1 MDAAFDGNI
10 DGPEPPAR
18 SRVRS
23 LAVVVAGF
31 STFLGLYAPQ
41 PLLGHFEHVFAA
53 SKAVVALTVSAPT
66 AAVALFA
73 PLVGVIADRTG
84 RRRLIVASLVVLA
97 AVTALAATAP
107 GLGTLIAW
115 RFAEGVAIPGAYVV
129 CLSYLTEE
137 VSPRALGG
145 ALGAMV
151 TGNVLGGFSGRVIA
165 GVITEASGWRA
176 AFVVLG
182 AIRLAGALVVWRVL
196 PASRRFTPRRHQPV
210 ALSRVRGLAAPAL
223 LASFAVGFCTLFS
236 LVALFTYAG
245 FYLAA
250 PPFRLGPGAIG
261 ALFTVYLV
269 GVVVTPI
276 AGRWVDSVGAR
287 RVIAAAFS
295 AGAAGAALTLVPSI
309 VAVLAGLAIAA
320 SATFVAQ
327 VAATSYLRIAAPAPL
342 RSLASGVY
350 VTCYY
355 IGGSVAGVLPGVLWA
370 RAGWAGTVGFA
381 VVAQLVA
388 IAVSSRGWIAEGDPR
403 IVPAGPRGDAR
414 RGSFGA

>member
-1 MDAAFDGNI
+1 MDAASDRNTDDPGS
-10 DGPEPPAR
+10 AR

-23 LAVVVAGF
+23 LAVAVAGS

-53 SKAVVALTVSAPT
+53 SKAEVALTVSAST

-73 PLVGVIADRTG
+73 PLVGLVADRTG
-84 RRRLIVASLVVLA
+84 RRRVIVASLVLLA
-97 AVTALAATAP
+97 VVTALAATAP
-107 GLGTLIAW
+107 GLGALIGW
-115 RFAEGVAIPGAYVV
+115 RFAEGVAIAGAYVV

-137 VSPRALGG
+137 VSPRAIGG
-145 ALGAMV
+145 ALGALV

-165 GVITEASGWRA
+165 GAVTEASGWRS
-176 AFVVLG
+176 AFLVLG
-182 AIRLAGALVVWRVL
+182 AVRLAGALVVWRVL
-196 PASRRFTPRRHQPV
+196 PASRRFTPRRGHRPGAILRAR
-210 ALSRVRGLAAPAL
+210 ALVAPAL

-245 FYLAA
+245 FHLAA

-276 AGRWVDSVGAR
+276 AGRWVDSAGAR
-287 RVIAAAFS
+287 RVIACSFA

-327 VAATSYLRIAAPAPL
+327 VAATSHLRVVAPAPL

-355 IGGSVAGVLPGVLWA
+355 IGGSVAGVLPCVLWS

-381 VVAQLVA
+381 VAAQLLA
-388 IAVSSRGWIAEGDPR
+388 IALSSRAWRDPTAAPQH
-403 IVPAGPRGDAR
+403 PALEPLASSGR
-414 RGSFGA
+414 

>member
-1 MDAAFDGNI
+1 MDAALDGRI
-10 DGPEPPAR
+10 DDPGAPAR
-18 SRVRS
+18 SRVRG

-53 SKAVVALTVSAPT
+53 SKAEVALTVSAPT

-73 PLVGVIADRTG
+73 PLVGSIADRTG
-84 RRRLIVASLVVLA
+84 RRRLIVASLVLLA
-97 AVTALAATAP
+97 VVTALAATAP
-107 GLGTLIAW
+107 GLAALIAW
-115 RFAEGVAIPGAYVV
+115 RFAEGAAIPGAYVV

-137 VSPRALGG
+137 VNPRALGG

-165 GVITEASGWRA
+165 GAITEASGWRS
-176 AFVVLG
+176 AFLVLG
-182 AIRLAGALVVWRVL
+182 AIRLAGALLVWRVL
-196 PASRRFTPRRHQPV
+196 PASRRFTPRRGHRPG
-210 ALSRVRGLAAPAL
+210 ALRRVRALAAPAL

-245 FYLAA
+245 FYLEA

-269 GVVVTPI
+269 GVAVTPI
-276 AGRWVDSVGAR
+276 AGRWVDSLGAR
-287 RVIAAAFS
+287 RVIAWAFS

-327 VAATSYLRIAAPAPL
+327 VAATSHLRIAAPAPL

-355 IGGSVAGVLPGVLWA
+355 IGGSIAGVLPGVLWA
-370 RAGWAGTVGFA
+370 RAGWAGTVALA
-381 VVAQLVA
+381 VAAQLAA
-388 IAVSSRGWIAEGDPR
+388 IALSSRAWR
-403 IVPAGPRGDAR
+403 
-414 RGSFGA
+414 